1 MKKRYT
7 ALIVAVSLFVGAL
20 VVVGWQLAFIS
31 YGDSRF
37 NRGYNDGLVQG
48 RRQVVDAILINVANG
63 GDVVIRQGEQSL
75 TLVREVSE

>member
-7 ALIVAVSLFVGAL
+7 ALTATASLLVGAL
-20 VVVGWQLAFIS
+20 VVVGWLAFMNF
-31 YGDSRF
+31 GDNKF

-63 GDVVIRQGEQSL
+63 GNVVIRQGEQTL
-75 TLVREVSE
+75 TLVVARPE

>member
-7 ALIVAVSLFVGAL
+7 TLTATASLLVGAL
-20 VVVGWQLAFIS
+20 VVVGWLAFMNF
-31 YGDSRF
+31 GDNKF

-63 GDVVIRQGEQSL
+63 GNVVIRQGEQTL
-75 TLVREVSE
+75 TLVVARPE